1 MPRGLPP
8 PDGSTHG
15 FGHDVIALSFF
26 VACVAA
32 TLALVS
38 SMCSA
43 CGRKP
48 KTAAASDP
56 DNPAGTGSVSHSG
69 SLKQSGDASGEEE
82 VMVTLSPELATH
94 GPIAAVA
101 LPSSTSKRRLSS
113 MSLSK
118 NLSMNIPD
126 KLRLS
131 RRERKDH
138 KVESE
143 DTLWK
148 KGIILGEKCKIPGE
162 RDGEA
167 SEAVD
172 PADEVVAESF
182 RRSSYSRPVS
192 RSGSFAVNQQQ
203 DTPTRVSHS

>member
-1 MPRGLPP
+1 MTMPRGLPP
-8 PDGSTHG
+8 PPDGSTHA
-15 FGHDVIALSFF
+15 FCHDVIALSFF
-26 VACVAA
+26 VACVVA

-48 KTAAASDP
+48 KTAAAPSDS
-56 DNPAGTGSVSHSG
+56 DNPAGAGSVSHS
-69 SLKQSGDASGEEE
+69 SSVKAGEEDE
-82 VMVTLSPELATH
+82 MMVTLSPELATH
-94 GPIAAVA
+94 GPIAPVA
-101 LPSSTSKRRLSS
+101 LPSSTSKRRLS

-167 SEAVD
+167 SDAVD
-172 PADEVVAESF
+172 PADELAAESF
-182 RRSSYSRPVS
+182 RRSSYSRPIS
-192 RSGSFAVNQQQ
+192 RSGSFAMNQQQ